1 MIGIILALFLKADL
15 IFLTSSHRG
24 FLKKYVKHLKDM
36 GFLREDLIFSTHSE
50 EVSLFEIVHAC

>member
-1 MIGIILALFLKADL
+1 MILALFLKADM
-15 IFLTSSHRG
+15 IFFVSSHKG

-50 EVSLFEIVHAC
+50 EVCFLKCLDMLVRY